1 MQPEKQTMRVAQRVL
16 EALRLIVAGP
26 DGITPKELALQLG
39 TSLSTAYHII
49 HALES
54 AGFVTRRHRGV
65 VSPGPTFYRLLE
77 TVQERQH
84 LDVDALVRLADRV
97 SDATE
102 SRAYVAVWSDNDVEV
117 VYIRGR
123 RGHRELPGMAR
134 GFRGAAHALALGK
147 VLLVGQPLEHWPAYL
162 RARSLPA
169 FTPYTV
175 TEPAQLATEL
185 ERVEMFGVAYDREEF
200 ALGSCC
206 ISVPVLLQ
214 SGRETVAKAALAI
227 SVPPRRFAA
236 EHTEL
241 TAFLRSLTQ
250 PRS

>member
-1 MQPEKQTMRVAQRVL
+1 MRQEKQTAQVAQRVL
-16 EALRLIVAGP
+16 EALRLVIAER
-26 DGITPKELALQLG
+26 DGLTPKELALHLG
-39 TSLSTAYHII
+39 TSLSTAYHIV

-54 AGFVTRRHRGV
+54 AGFVTRRRRGV

-77 TVQERQH
+77 IVQERQH
-84 LDVDALVRLADRV
+84 LDVDALRRLADQV
-97 SDATE
+97 SEATE
-102 SRAYVAVWSDNDVEV
+102 SRAYVAVWADNDVEV

-162 RARSLPA
+162 RARPLPA

-185 ERVEMFGVAYDREEF
+185 ERVEVCGVAYDREEF
-200 ALGSCC
+200 TLGSCC

-214 SGRETVAKAALAI
+214 TGRGAVAKAALAI

-236 EHTEL
+236 EHHTL
-241 TAFLRSLTQ
+241 TGFLRSVTQ
-250 PRS
+250 PLP